1 MKTRNNIMVLDTET
15 IGTFG
20 TPLIHDIGFTIV
32 DKNFNLLHKDRFLVA
47 ELHKDGQWMLK
58 TSDFYNEYAKE
69 YGHARKVEKIA
80 YWKEI
85 AETIVKLCREYKVTT
100 ISAYN
105 LQFDYKAIK
114 YTEQMFNREKQGLAK
129 MLDQKSKSLLCIYNL
144 ACETILQSPQFHQFA
159 EENGFISP
167 AGNYQTSAEVCYRYI
182 TKNTAYIEKHTA
194 LSDAED
200 ETEILHYII
209 RNVKGNKNMQ
219 YGLHYNCWRKAQG

>member
-58 TSDFYNEYAKE
+58 TSDFYNEYAKD
-69 YGHARKVEKIA
+69 YKRARKVEKVA
-80 YWKEI
+80 YWKDIANEI
-85 AETIVKLCREYKVTT
+85 VRLAREYKVTT
-100 ISAYN
+100 FSAYN

-114 YTEQMFNREKQGLAK
+114 YTEQMFNREKQNLAK
-129 MLDQKSKSLLCIYNL
+129 MIDAKTKSLLCIYNL
-144 ACETILQSPQFHQFA
+144 ACETILQTPQFHQFA
-159 EENGFISP
+159 EENGFISD

-182 TKNTAYIEKHTA
+182 TKNTTYIEKHTA

-209 RNVKGNKNMQ
+209 RNVKGNRNMQ
-219 YGLHYNCWRKAQG
+219 YGLHYNCWRKAQK